1 MSKRKGGLG
10 SGLDA
15 LLPGNPFDG
24 ITSDT
29 AAVREVPIGD
39 VRPNR
44 YQPRKTFD
52 ELAIADLASSI
63 KEHGIIQPLLVTRIP
78 SGGYEL
84 IAGERRLRAAMS
96 AGLALVP
103 VVVRESTPQE
113 MLEIAIIENIQR
125 ADLNPIEEALAYQAL
140 KDEFQLSDEQIAK
153 RMGRTSR
160 VQITNTRRL
169 LRLIEPAQAALR
181 AGQMSA
187 GHGRALL
194 KFEDAQSQELLLNL
208 IINEGMTVRE
218 AEQISDIPHSSYASA
233 QAYLREIRTGSRPS
247 QSVKSAPTWSE
258 SASSAPS
265 TPSNVAHPSM
275 SETAIEDQAIAR
287 QLEQHIGTPI
297 QIQRTPKDV
306 RLTFVFHSQ
315 EKLQE
320 FLDLLS
326 Q

>member
-15 LLPGNPFDG
+15 LLPNNAFDDSSN
-24 ITSDT
+24 TT
-29 AAVREVPIGD
+29 AVREVPIGD

-52 ELAIADLASSI
+52 ETAILDLAASI

-84 IAGERRLRAAMS
+84 IAGERRLRAAVS
-96 AGLALVP
+96 AGLAVVP
-103 VVVRESTPQE
+103 VVIRESTPQE

-125 ADLNPIEEALAYQAL
+125 SDLNPIEEALAYQAL

-181 AGQMSA
+181 AGQISA
-187 GHGRALL
+187 GHGRTLL
-194 KFEDAQSQELLLNL
+194 KFEDAQSQSLLLNL

-218 AEQISDIPHSSYASA
+218 AEQVSDIPHSSYASA
-233 QAYLREIRTGSRPS
+233 QSYLVEVRTGSRPEVTAKPVAVS
-247 QSVKSAPTWSE
+247 PSAKH
-258 SASSAPS
+258 
-265 TPSNVAHPSM
+265 AHDNQVPN
-275 SETAIEDQAIAR
+275 ELQVEDQAIAR
-287 QLEQHIGTPI
+287 QLEQHIGTPV
-297 QIQRTPKDV
+297 QLQRTPKDV

>member
-15 LLPGNPFDG
+15 LLPNNSFDDNANA
-24 ITSDT
+24 S
-29 AAVREVPIGD
+29 AVRDVPIGD

-52 ELAIADLASSI
+52 ETAITDLAASI

-96 AGLALVP
+96 AGLAVVP
-103 VVVRESTPQE
+103 VVIRESTPQE

-169 LRLIEPAQAALR
+169 LRLIEPAQSALR
-181 AGQMSA
+181 AGQITA
-187 GHGRALL
+187 GHGRTLL
-194 KFEDAQSQELLLNL
+194 KFEDAQSQSLLLNL
-208 IINEGMTVRE
+208 IVNEGMTVRE
-218 AEQISDIPHSSYASA
+218 AEQVSDIPHSSYASA
-233 QAYLREIRTGSRPS
+233 QSYLVEIRTGSRPDTTTKTS
-247 QSVKSAPTWSE
+247 SSE
-258 SASSAPS
+258 SPSRKKSSVDAAQ
-265 TPSNVAHPSM
+265 SNEVLV
-275 SETAIEDQAIAR
+275 EDQAIAR
-287 QLEQHIGTPI
+287 QLEQHIGTPV
-297 QIQRTPKDV
+297 QLQRTPKDV

>member
-15 LLPGNPFDG
+15 LLPSNPLDG
-24 ITSDT
+24 SPGVPM
-29 AAVREVPIGD
+29 VREVPIGD

-52 ELAIADLASSI
+52 EAAIADLAASI

-96 AGLALVP
+96 AGLPMVP
-103 VVVRESTPQE
+103 VVIRESTPQE

-169 LRLIEPAQAALR
+169 LRLIESAQAALR
-181 AGQMSA
+181 AGQISA
-187 GHGRALL
+187 GHGRTLL
-194 KFEDAQSQELLLNL
+194 KFEDALSQELLLNL

-218 AEQISDIPHSSYASA
+218 AEQVSDIPHSSYASA
-233 QAYLREIRTGSRPS
+233 QSYLVEIRTGVRP
-247 QSVKSAPTWSE
+247 APTPKATTSRTDTTQK
-258 SASSAPS
+258 SVPGQSYANA
-265 TPSNVAHPSM
+265 NAVDAD
-275 SETAIEDQAIAR
+275 DQAIAR
-287 QLEQHIGTPI
+287 ELEQHIGTPVHL
-297 QIQRTPKDV
+297 QRNAKDV

-320 FLDLLS
+320 FLDVLN

>member
-15 LLPGNPFDG
+15 LLPNNSLDDNANA
-24 ITSDT
+24 S
-29 AAVREVPIGD
+29 AVREVPIGD

-52 ELAIADLASSI
+52 ETAINDLAASI

-96 AGLALVP
+96 AGLAVVP
-103 VVVRESTPQE
+103 VVIRESTPQE

-181 AGQMSA
+181 AGQISA
-187 GHGRALL
+187 GHGRTLL
-194 KFEDAQSQELLLNL
+194 KFEDAQSQSLLLNL
-208 IINEGMTVRE
+208 IVNEGMTVRE
-218 AEQISDIPHSSYASA
+218 AEQVSDIPHSSYASA
-233 QAYLREIRTGSRPS
+233 QSYLIEVRTGSRPVPTTAKS
-247 QSVKSAPTWSE
+247 TESPLTKRLSVNKT
-258 SASSAPS
+258 
-265 TPSNVAHPSM
+265 TPNEEQV
-275 SETAIEDQAIAR
+275 EDHAIAR
-287 QLEQHIGTPI
+287 ELEQQIGTPV
-297 QIQRTPKDV
+297 QLQRTTKDV

>member
-15 LLPGNPFDG
+15 LLPSNSLDG
-24 ITSDT
+24 ATDSNAI
-29 AAVREVPIGD
+29 REVPIGD

-52 ELAIADLASSI
+52 EHAIADLAASI

-96 AGLALVP
+96 AGLAVVP
-103 VVVRESTPQE
+103 VVIRESTPQE

-140 KDEFQLSDEQIAK
+140 KDEFQFSDEQIAK

-169 LRLIEPAQAALR
+169 LRLIESAQAALR
-181 AGQMSA
+181 AGQISA
-187 GHGRALL
+187 GHGRTLL

-218 AEQISDIPHSSYASA
+218 AEQVSDIPHSSYASA
-233 QAYLREIRTGSRPS
+233 QSYLIEIRTGSQPL
-247 QSVKSAPTWSE
+247 SVSKQPKSVSLGPNKSIH
-258 SASSAPS
+258 SSPAAAE
-265 TPSNVAHPSM
+265 N
-275 SETAIEDQAIAR
+275 IEDLAIAR
-287 QLEQHIGTPI
+287 QLEQHIGTPV
-297 QIQRTPKDV
+297 QLQRGAKDV
-306 RLTFVFHSQ
+306 RLTFVFHTH

>member
-15 LLPGNPFDG
+15 LLPNNAFDDSSN
-24 ITSDT
+24 TT
-29 AAVREVPIGD
+29 AVREVPIGD

-52 ELAIADLASSI
+52 ETAILDLAASI

-84 IAGERRLRAAMS
+84 IAGERRLRAAVS
-96 AGLALVP
+96 AGLAVVP
-103 VVVRESTPQE
+103 VVIRESTPQE

-125 ADLNPIEEALAYQAL
+125 SDLNPIEEALAYQAL

-181 AGQMSA
+181 AGQISA
-187 GHGRALL
+187 GHGRTLL
-194 KFEDAQSQELLLNL
+194 KFEDAQSQSLLLNL

-218 AEQISDIPHSSYASA
+218 AEQVSDIPHSSYASA
-233 QAYLREIRTGSRPS
+233 QSYLVEVRTGSRPEVTAKPVAVS
-247 QSVKSAPTWSE
+247 PSAKR
-258 SASSAPS
+258 
-265 TPSNVAHPSM
+265 AHDNQVPN
-275 SETAIEDQAIAR
+275 ELQVEDQAIAR
-287 QLEQHIGTPI
+287 QLEQHIGTPV
-297 QIQRTPKDV
+297 QLQRTPKDV

>member
-15 LLPGNPFDG
+15 LLPSNTIEG
-24 ITSDT
+24 TADT
-29 AAVREVPIGD
+29 NAVREVPIGD

-52 ELAIADLASSI
+52 ESAITDLAASI

-96 AGLALVP
+96 AGLPVVP
-103 VVVRESTPQE
+103 VVIRESTPQE

-140 KDEFQLSDEQIAK
+140 KDEFQFSDEQIAK
-153 RMGRTSR
+153 RMGRASR

-169 LRLIEPAQAALR
+169 LRLIDPAQAALR
-181 AGQMSA
+181 AGQISA
-187 GHGRALL
+187 GHGRTLL
-194 KFEDAQSQELLLNL
+194 KFEDAQSQSLLLNL
-208 IINEGMTVRE
+208 IVNEGMTVRE
-218 AEQISDIPHSSYASA
+218 AEQVSDIPHSSYASA
-233 QAYLREIRTGSRPS
+233 QAYLTEIRTGIRPVPSTKGSSTRSPS
-247 QSVKSAPTWSE
+247 QST
-258 SASSAPS
+258 APS
-265 TPSNVAHPSM
+265 TAS
-275 SETAIEDQAIAR
+275 SEQQIEDQAIAR
-287 QLEQHIGTPI
+287 QIEQHIGTPV
-297 QIQRTPKDV
+297 QFQRGNKDV
-306 RLTFVFHSQ
+306 KVTFVFHSQ

-320 FLDLLS
+320 FIDLIS

>member
-15 LLPGNPFDG
+15 LLPNNALDDA
-24 ITSDT
+24 SS
-29 AAVREVPIGD
+29 ASAVREVPIGD

-52 ELAIADLASSI
+52 ETAITDLAASI

-84 IAGERRLRAAMS
+84 IAGERRLRAAMT
-96 AGLALVP
+96 AGLSVVP
-103 VVVRESTPQE
+103 VVIRESTPQE

-169 LRLIEPAQAALR
+169 LRLIDNAQAALR
-181 AGQMSA
+181 AGQISA
-187 GHGRALL
+187 GHGRTLL

-208 IINEGMTVRE
+208 VINEGMTVRE
-218 AEQISDIPHSSYASA
+218 AEQLSDIPHSSYASA
-233 QAYLREIRTGSRPS
+233 HAYLIEMRTSTRPPPPAKSTSSSSR
-247 QSVKSAPTWSE
+247 
-258 SASSAPS
+258 S
-265 TPSNVAHPSM
+265 TTTHIANDLIV
-275 SETAIEDQAIAR
+275 EDQAIAR
-287 QLEQHIGTPI
+287 ELEQHIGTPV
-297 QIQRTPKDV
+297 QLQRTPKDV

>member
-15 LLPGNPFDG
+15 LLPNNALDDG
-24 ITSDT
+24 SG
-29 AAVREVPIGD
+29 ASAVREVPIGD

-52 ELAIADLASSI
+52 ETAIIDLAASI

-96 AGLALVP
+96 AGLAVVP
-103 VVVRESTPQE
+103 VVIRESTPQE

-181 AGQMSA
+181 AGQISA
-187 GHGRALL
+187 GHGRTLL
-194 KFEDAQSQELLLNL
+194 KFEDAQSQSLLLNL
-208 IINEGMTVRE
+208 ITNEGMTVRE
-218 AEQISDIPHSSYASA
+218 AEQVSDIPHSSYASA
-233 QAYLREIRTGSRPS
+233 QSYLVEVRTGLRPTAS
-247 QSVKSAPTWSE
+247 PKTTKSAPTQQ
-258 SASSAPS
+258 PQNNHM
-265 TPSNVAHPSM
+265 PNDVVHV
-275 SETAIEDQAIAR
+275 EDQAIAR
-287 QLEQHIGTPI
+287 QLEQHIGTPV
-297 QIQRTPKDV
+297 QLQRTPKDV

>member
-1 MSKRKGGLG
+1 MSKRKSGLG

-15 LLPGNPFDG
+15 LLPNN
-24 ITSDT
+24 SLNDT
-29 AAVREVPIGD
+29 ANTSAVREVPIGD

-52 ELAIADLASSI
+52 ETAIADLASSI

-96 AGLALVP
+96 AGLAVVP
-103 VVVRESTPQE
+103 VVIRESTPQE

-169 LRLIEPAQAALR
+169 LRLIEPAQVALR
-181 AGQMSA
+181 AGQISA
-187 GHGRALL
+187 GHGRTLL
-194 KFEDAQSQELLLNL
+194 KFEDAQSQSLLLSL
-208 IINEGMTVRE
+208 IVNEGMTVRE
-218 AEQISDIPHSSYASA
+218 AEQVSDIPHSSYASA
-233 QAYLREIRTGSRPS
+233 QSYLTAVRTGSRPTTHTAKTTGS
-247 QSVKSAPTWSE
+247 TVSRRIP
-258 SASSAPS
+258 ASD
-265 TPSNVAHPSM
+265 TPSDLHV
-275 SETAIEDQAIAR
+275 EDQAVAR
-287 QLEQHIGTPI
+287 QLEQHLGTPV

-306 RLTFVFHSQ
+306 RLTLVFHSQ

>member
-1 MSKRKGGLG
+1 
-10 SGLDA
+10 
-15 LLPGNPFDG
+15 
-24 ITSDT
+24 
-29 AAVREVPIGD
+29 VREVPIGD

-52 ELAIADLASSI
+52 ETAIIDLAASI

-96 AGLALVP
+96 AGLAVVP
-103 VVVRESTPQE
+103 VVIRESTPQQ

-153 RMGRTSR
+153 RMGRASR

-169 LRLIEPAQAALR
+169 LRLIDSAQAALR
-181 AGQMSA
+181 AGQITA
-187 GHGRALL
+187 GHGRTLL
-194 KFEDAQSQELLLNL
+194 KFEDAQSQSLLLNL
-208 IINEGMTVRE
+208 IVNEAMTVRE
-218 AEQISDIPHSSYASA
+218 AEQVSDIPHSSYASA
-233 QAYLREIRTGSRPS
+233 QSYLVEIRTGSRPATS
-247 QSVKSAPTWSE
+247 TDESVGSSSRKKTSINTAPPAE
-258 SASSAPS
+258 HH
-265 TPSNVAHPSM
+265 V
-275 SETAIEDQAIAR
+275 EDQAIAR
-287 QLEQHIGTPI
+287 QLEQQIGTPV
-297 QIQRTPKDV
+297 QLQRTPKDV
-306 RLTFVFHSQ
+306 RLTFVFHSP

-320 FLDLLS
+320 FLDLIN

>member
-24 ITSDT
+24 INNDT
-29 AAVREVPIGD
+29 PVVREVPIGD

-52 ELAIADLASSI
+52 EHAIADLASSI

-96 AGLALVP
+96 AGLAVVP

-233 QAYLREIRTGSRPS
+233 QAYLREIRTGIRPS
-247 QSVKSAPTWSE
+247 QSKSVPTWSE
-258 SASSAPS
+258 SAPGTAR
-265 TPSNVAHPSM
+265 TPQHDAQPATN
-275 SETAIEDQAIAR
+275 ETAIEDQAIAR

-297 QIQRTPKDV
+297 QIHRTPKDV

>member
-24 ITSDT
+24 INNDT
-29 AAVREVPIGD
+29 PVVREVPIGD

-96 AGLALVP
+96 AGLAVVP

-194 KFEDAQSQELLLNL
+194 KFEDAQSQALLLNL

-233 QAYLREIRTGSRPS
+233 QAYLREIRTGVRPS
-247 QSVKSAPTWSE
+247 QSKSAPTWSE
-258 SASSAPS
+258 SAPGTAR
-265 TPSNVAHPSM
+265 TPRHDAQPATY
-275 SETAIEDQAIAR
+275 ETAIEDQAIAR

-297 QIQRTPKDV
+297 QIHRTPKDV

>member
-15 LLPGNPFDG
+15 LLPNNSLDDG
-24 ITSDT
+24 SS
-29 AAVREVPIGD
+29 ASAVREVPIGD

-52 ELAIADLASSI
+52 ETAIADLAASI
-63 KEHGIIQPLLVTRIP
+63 KEHGIIQPILVTRIP

-96 AGLALVP
+96 AGLAVVP
-103 VVVRESTPQE
+103 VVIRESTPQE

-125 ADLNPIEEALAYQAL
+125 ADLNPIEEALAYQTL

-160 VQITNTRRL
+160 VQVTNTRRL

-181 AGQMSA
+181 AGQISA
-187 GHGRALL
+187 GHGRTLL
-194 KFEDAQSQELLLNL
+194 KFEDAQSQSLLLDL
-208 IINEGMTVRE
+208 IVNEGMTVRE
-218 AEQISDIPHSSYASA
+218 AEQVSDIPHSSYASA
-233 QAYLREIRTGSRPS
+233 QSYLIEVRTGSRPTGIPS
-247 QSVKSAPTWSE
+247 KSTGSATPKNSRSVD
-258 SASSAPS
+258 
-265 TPSNVAHPSM
+265 TPNDIQV
-275 SETAIEDQAIAR
+275 EDQAIAR
-287 QLEQHIGTPI
+287 QLEQHIGTPV
-297 QIQRTPKDV
+297 QLQRTPKDV